1 MRKRWMMAVTA
12 VMMLAGCGKNE
23 TAGDEEAVYRT
34 DISAQTLVESV
45 AAELGE
51 EYWPDMVLAPEYLD
65 EWYGISSDMYEDAYG
80 QTPMISANV
89 DALIVVRADE
99 ERIEDVENAFD
110 TYREAMVQDTL
121 QYPQNIPK
129 IQASQIE
136 TFGDWVCFVQL
147 GGFMEN
153 IENNDEKA
161 VEACQKM
168 NRQALEIIE
177 KKLTE

>member
-1 MRKRWMMAVTA
+1 
-12 VMMLAGCGKNE
+12 MLAGCGKSK
-23 TAGDEEAVYRT
+23 TAGNEEAVYRT
-34 DISAQTLVESV
+34 DISAQILVESV

-147 GGFMEN
+147 GGSMEN

-161 VEACQKM
+161 VEACRKM

-177 KKLTE
+177 KNLTE